1 MLERLLDAIRNS
13 RADYADIRLER
24 SFITSVAWRG
34 RRLEGAST
42 GTDLGGTVRCLN
54 HGHGWGV
61 ATFNRLDDLEARL
74 ARAHELSLAVRPQGP
89 VVLAQAPVREGH
101 VRPALT
107 DDPRDIPLLAKR
119 RYLEHL
125 NAEMLRFDRRIID
138 TQSAYRDEVTE
149 CWFVNSDG
157 TALHEL
163 RPDVTLSALA
173 VARDGGVLERAVES
187 LGARG
192 GWTRVRD
199 QEELFRTAA
208 RRAVSLLDAKP
219 VRSGS
224 YPVVLDP
231 RLAGVVAHET
241 VGHLCEADTQL
252 EDPVAAALAA
262 PGRQLGS
269 DVLTI
274 GDDGSVVGLRGTL
287 PFDDEGTPPSNTLL
301 VQHGV
306 VVGRLHSRE
315 TAGRFGERPTGN
327 ARAISF
333 RHVPLVRLTN
343 TYVANGSGTFPDLI
357 RDVKLGVYAC
367 DAVGSR
373 HRGDSYSFTAGHGY
387 MIRDGALAEPVKSV
401 VLVGFVTE
409 LLGAVD
415 RVAGDFRWHESGGG
429 CGKGGQS
436 PLPVSEGAPHLRL
449 RAAEIRGQAP

>member
-1 MLERLLDAIRNS
+1 MLERLLDAIRSS

-24 SFITSVAWRG
+24 STITSVAWRG

-42 GTDLGGTVRCLN
+42 GTDVGGTVRCLN
-54 HGHGWGV
+54 QGHGWGI
-61 ATFNRLDDLEARL
+61 ASFNRLDDLEARL
-74 ARAHELSLAVRPQGP
+74 ARAHELSLAVRPAQP
-89 VVLAQAPVREGH
+89 VALAQSPVREGH
-101 VRPALT
+101 VRPALSE
-107 DDPRDIPLLAKR
+107 DPREVPLLEKR

-125 NAEMLRFDRRIID
+125 NAEMLRFDRRIVD
-138 TQSAYRDEVTE
+138 TQAAYRDEVTE

-173 VARDGGVLERAVES
+173 VARDGGVMERAVES

-219 VRSGS
+219 VRSGN

-241 VGHLCEADTQL
+241 IGHLCEADTQL
-252 EDPVAAALAA
+252 EDPVAAELAA
-262 PGRQLGS
+262 PGRKIGS
-269 DVLTI
+269 ESLTI

-315 TAGRFGERPTGN
+315 TAARFGERPTGN
-327 ARAISF
+327 ARALSF

-343 TYVANGSGTFPDLI
+343 TYIANGSGTFADLI

-387 MIRDGALAEPVKSV
+387 MIRDGALAEPVKGV
-401 VLVGFVTE
+401 VLVGFVAE

-436 PLPVSEGAPHLRL
+436 PRPVAEGAPHLRL
-449 RAAEIRGQAP
+449 RGAEIRGQAP

>member
-1 MLERLLDAIRNS
+1 MLERLLDAIKGS

-42 GTDLGGTVRCLN
+42 GTDVGGTVRCLN
-54 HGHGWGV
+54 QGHGWGV

-74 ARAHELSLAVRPQGP
+74 ARAHELSLAVRPAEP
-89 VVLAQAPVREGH
+89 IVLAPAPMREGH
-101 VRPALT
+101 ARPAPT
-107 DDPRDIPLLAKR
+107 DDARDIPLLEKR

-224 YPVVLDP
+224 LPVVLDP

-262 PGRQLGS
+262 PGRRLGS
-269 DVLTI
+269 ELLTI
-274 GDDGSVVGLRGTL
+274 GDDGSVGGLRGTL

-315 TAGRFGERPTGN
+315 TAARFGERPTGN
-327 ARAISF
+327 ARAINF
-333 RHVPLVRLTN
+333 RHAPLVRLTN
-343 TYVANGSGTFPDLI
+343 TYIANGSGTFADLI

-373 HRGDSYSFTAGHGY
+373 HRGDGYSFTAGHGY

-436 PLPVSEGAPHLRL
+436 PLPVSEGAPHIRL

>member
-1 MLERLLDAIRNS
+1 
-13 RADYADIRLER
+13 
-24 SFITSVAWRG
+24 
-34 RRLEGAST
+34 
-42 GTDLGGTVRCLN
+42 
-54 HGHGWGV
+54 
-61 ATFNRLDDLEARL
+61 
-74 ARAHELSLAVRPQGP
+74 
-89 VVLAQAPVREGH
+89 
-101 VRPALT
+101 
-107 DDPRDIPLLAKR
+107 
-119 RYLEHL
+119 
-125 NAEMLRFDRRIID
+125 MLRFDRRIID

-149 CWFVNSDG
+149 CWFVNSEG

-208 RRAVSLLDAKP
+208 RRAVGLLDAKP
-219 VRSGS
+219 VRSGT

-241 VGHLCEADTQL
+241 VGHLCEADAQL

-269 DVLTI
+269 ELLTI
-274 GDDGSVVGLRGTL
+274 GDDGSVGGLRGTL

-315 TAGRFGERPTGN
+315 TAARFGERPTGN

-343 TYVANGSGTFPDLI
+343 TYVANGSGTFADLI

-373 HRGDSYSFTAGHGY
+373 HH
-387 MIRDGALAEPVKSV
+387 
-401 VLVGFVTE
+401 
-409 LLGAVD
+409 
-415 RVAGDFRWHESGGG
+415 
-429 CGKGGQS
+429 GGQLLLHGR
-436 PLPVSEGAPHLRL
+436 PWLHDT
-449 RAAEIRGQAP
+449 

>member
-1 MLERLLDAIRNS
+1 MLERLLDAIRSS

-24 SFITSVAWRG
+24 STITSVAWRG

-42 GTDLGGTVRCLN
+42 GTDVGGTVRCLN
-54 HGHGWGV
+54 QGHGWGI
-61 ATFNRLDDLEARL
+61 ASFNRLDDLEARL
-74 ARAHELSLAVRPQGP
+74 ARAHELSLAVRPAQP
-89 VVLAQAPVREGH
+89 VALAQSPVREGH
-101 VRPALT
+101 VRPALSE
-107 DDPRDIPLLAKR
+107 DPREVPLLEKR

-125 NAEMLRFDRRIID
+125 NAEMLRFDRRIVD
-138 TQSAYRDEVTE
+138 TQAAYRDEVTE

-173 VARDGGVLERAVES
+173 VARDGGVMERAVES

-219 VRSGS
+219 VRSAN

-241 VGHLCEADTQL
+241 IGHLCEADTQL
-252 EDPVAAALAA
+252 EDPVAAELAA
-262 PGRQLGS
+262 PGRKIGS
-269 DVLTI
+269 ESLTI

-315 TAGRFGERPTGN
+315 TAARFGERPTGN
-327 ARAISF
+327 ARALSF

-343 TYVANGSGTFPDLI
+343 TYIANGSGTFADLI

-387 MIRDGALAEPVKSV
+387 MIRDGALAEPVKGV
-401 VLVGFVTE
+401 VLVGFVAE

-436 PLPVSEGAPHLRL
+436 PLPVAEGAPHLRL
-449 RAAEIRGQAP
+449 RGAEIRGQAP

>member
-1 MLERLLDAIRNS
+1 VLERLLDAIKSS
-13 RADYADIRLER
+13 RADYADIRVER
-24 SFITSVAWRG
+24 SSITSVAWRG

-42 GTDLGGTVRCLN
+42 GTDVGGTVRCLN
-54 HGHGWGV
+54 HGHGWGI
-61 ATFNRLDDLEARL
+61 ASFNRLDDLEARL
-74 ARAHELSLAVRPQGP
+74 ARAHELSLAVRPPEP
-89 VVLAQAPVREGH
+89 VELAPAPVRAGH
-101 VRPALT
+101 VLPALT
-107 DDPRDIPLLAKR
+107 DDFREIPLLEKR

-125 NAEMLRFDRRIID
+125 NAEMLRFDRRIVD
-138 TQSAYRDEVTE
+138 TQAAYRDEITE
-149 CWFVNSDG
+149 CWFVNSEG

-163 RPDVTLSALA
+163 RPDATLSALA
-173 VARDGGVLERAVES
+173 VARDGGVMERAVES

-192 GWTRVRD
+192 GWTRMRD
-199 QEELFRTAA
+199 QEDLFRAAA
-208 RRAVSLLDAKP
+208 RRAVGLLDARP

-224 YPVVLDP
+224 YPLVLDP
-231 RLAGVVAHET
+231 RLAAVVAHQT
-241 VGHLCEADTQL
+241 VAHLCEADTQL
-252 EDPVAAALAA
+252 EDPVAAELAA
-262 PGRQLGS
+262 PGRKLGS
-269 DVLTI
+269 ELLTI

-315 TAGRFGERPTGN
+315 TAARFGERPTGN
-327 ARAISF
+327 ARALSF

-343 TYVANGSGTFPDLI
+343 TYVANGSGTFADLI

-387 MIRDGALAEPVKSV
+387 MIRDGALAEPVKGV
-401 VLVGFVTE
+401 VLVGFITE

-436 PLPVSEGAPHLRL
+436 PLPVAEGAPHVRL
-449 RAAEIRGQAP
+449 RSAEVRGQAP

>member
-1 MLERLLDAIRNS
+1 MLERLLDAIRSS

-42 GTDLGGTVRCLN
+42 GTDVGGTVRCLN
-54 HGHGWGV
+54 QGHGWGI
-61 ATFNRLDDLEARL
+61 ASFNRLDDLEARL
-74 ARAHELSLAVRPQGP
+74 ARAHELSLAVRPPEP
-89 VVLAQAPVREGH
+89 VVLAPAPVREAH

-107 DDPRDIPLLAKR
+107 DDPRDVPLLEKR

-125 NAEMLRFDRRIID
+125 NAEMLRSDRRIVD

-149 CWFVNSDG
+149 CWFVNSEG

-187 LGARG
+187 VGARG
-192 GWTRVRD
+192 GWTRMRD

-208 RRAVSLLDAKP
+208 RRAVGLLDAKP

-224 YPVVLDP
+224 FPVVLDP
-231 RLAGVVAHET
+231 RLAGVVAHEA

-269 DVLTI
+269 ELLTI
-274 GDDGSVVGLRGTL
+274 GDDGSVGGLRGTL
-287 PFDDEGTPPSNTLL
+287 PFDDEGTPTSNTLL

-315 TAGRFGERPTGN
+315 TAARFGERPTGN
-327 ARAISF
+327 ARALSF

-343 TYVANGSGTFPDLI
+343 TYVANGTGTVADLM

-387 MIRDGALAEPVKSV
+387 MIRDGAIAEPVKSI

-429 CGKGGQS
+429 CGKAGQS
-436 PLPVSEGAPHLRL
+436 PLPVAEGAPHIRL
-449 RAAEIRGQAP
+449 RGAEIRGQAP

>member
-1 MLERLLDAIRNS
+1 VLERLLDAIKSS
-13 RADYADIRLER
+13 RADYADIRVER
-24 SFITSVAWRG
+24 SSITSVAWRG

-42 GTDLGGTVRCLN
+42 GTDVGGTVRCLN
-54 HGHGWGV
+54 HGHGWGI
-61 ATFNRLDDLEARL
+61 ASFNRLDDLEARL
-74 ARAHELSLAVRPQGP
+74 ARAHELSLAVRPPEP
-89 VVLAQAPVREGH
+89 VELAPAPVRAGH
-101 VRPALT
+101 VLPALT
-107 DDPRDIPLLAKR
+107 DDFREIPLLEKR

-125 NAEMLRFDRRIID
+125 NAEMLRFDRRIVD
-138 TQSAYRDEVTE
+138 TQAAYRDEITE
-149 CWFVNSDG
+149 CWFVNSEG

-163 RPDVTLSALA
+163 RPDATLSALA
-173 VARDGGVLERAVES
+173 VARDGGVMERAVES

-192 GWTRVRD
+192 GWTRMRD
-199 QEELFRTAA
+199 QEDLFRAAA
-208 RRAVSLLDAKP
+208 RRAVGLLDARP

-224 YPVVLDP
+224 YPLVLDP
-231 RLAGVVAHET
+231 RLAAVVAHQT

-252 EDPVAAALAA
+252 EDPVAAELAA
-262 PGRQLGS
+262 PGRKLGS
-269 DVLTI
+269 EVLTI

-315 TAGRFGERPTGN
+315 TAARFGERPTGN
-327 ARAISF
+327 ARALSF

-343 TYVANGSGTFPDLI
+343 TYVANGSGTFADLI

-387 MIRDGALAEPVKSV
+387 MIRDGALAEPVKGV
-401 VLVGFVTE
+401 VLVGFITE

-436 PLPVSEGAPHLRL
+436 PLPVAEGAPHVRL
-449 RAAEIRGQAP
+449 RSAEVRGQAP

>member
-1 MLERLLDAIRNS
+1 VLERLLDAIRSS

-107 DDPRDIPLLAKR
+107 DDPRDIPLLEKR

-219 VRSGS
+219 VRSG
-224 YPVVLDP
+224 
-231 RLAGVVAHET
+231 T
-241 VGHLCEADTQL
+241 
-252 EDPVAAALAA
+252 
-262 PGRQLGS
+262 
-269 DVLTI
+269 
-274 GDDGSVVGLRGTL
+274 
-287 PFDDEGTPPSNTLL
+287 
-301 VQHGV
+301 
-306 VVGRLHSRE
+306 
-315 TAGRFGERPTGN
+315 
-327 ARAISF
+327 
-333 RHVPLVRLTN
+333 
-343 TYVANGSGTFPDLI
+343 
-357 RDVKLGVYAC
+357 
-367 DAVGSR
+367 
-373 HRGDSYSFTAGHGY
+373 
-387 MIRDGALAEPVKSV
+387 
-401 VLVGFVTE
+401 
-409 LLGAVD
+409 
-415 RVAGDFRWHESGGG
+415 
-429 CGKGGQS
+429 
-436 PLPVSEGAPHLRL
+436 
-449 RAAEIRGQAP
+449 

>member
-1 MLERLLDAIRNS
+1 VLERLLDAIQRS

-24 SFITSVAWRG
+24 SSITSVAWRG

-42 GTDLGGTVRCLN
+42 GTDVGGTVRCLN
-54 HGHGWGV
+54 HGHGWGI
-61 ATFNRLDDLEARL
+61 ASFNRLDDLETRL
-74 ARAHELSLAVRPQGP
+74 ARAHELSLAVRPP
-89 VVLAQAPVREGH
+89 EPIALAPAPAREGH
-101 VRPALT
+101 VSPDLT
-107 DDPRDIPLLAKR
+107 DDPRNIPLLEKR

-138 TQSAYRDEVTE
+138 TQAAYRDEITE
-149 CWFVNSDG
+149 CWFANSDG

-208 RRAVSLLDAKP
+208 RRAVSLLHAKP

-224 YPVVLDP
+224 YPLVLDP

-252 EDPVAAALAA
+252 EDPVAAVLAA
-262 PGRQLGS
+262 PGCRLGS
-269 DVLTI
+269 ELLTI

-315 TAGRFGERPTGN
+315 TAARFGERSTGN
-327 ARAISF
+327 ARALSS

-343 TYVANGSGTFPDLI
+343 TYVANGSGTFADLI

-387 MIRDGALAEPVKSV
+387 MVRDGALAELVKGV
-401 VLVGFVTE
+401 VLVGFMTE
-409 LLGAVD
+409 ILGAVD

-436 PLPVSEGAPHLRL
+436 PLPVAEGAPHVRL
-449 RAAEIRGQAP
+449 HSAEVRGQAP

>member
-1 MLERLLDAIRNS
+1 MRV
-13 RADYADIRLER
+13 ER
-24 SFITSVAWRG
+24 SSITSVAWRG

-42 GTDLGGTVRCLN
+42 GTDVGGTVRCLN
-54 HGHGWGV
+54 HGHGWGI
-61 ATFNRLDDLEARL
+61 ASFNRLDDLEARL
-74 ARAHELSLAVRPQGP
+74 ARAHELSLAVQPPEP
-89 VVLAQAPVREGH
+89 VALAPAPVREGH
-101 VRPALT
+101 VRPVLT
-107 DDPRDIPLLAKR
+107 DDTREIPLLEKR

-125 NAEMLRFDRRIID
+125 NAEMLRFDRRIVD
-138 TQSAYRDEVTE
+138 TQAAYRDEITE
-149 CWFVNSDG
+149 CWFVNSEG
-157 TALHEL
+157 TALYEL

-173 VARDGGVLERAVES
+173 VARDGGVMERAVES

-192 GWTRVRD
+192 GWTRMRD
-199 QEELFRTAA
+199 QEELFRAAA
-208 RRAVSLLDAKP
+208 RRAVGLLDARP

-224 YPVVLDP
+224 YPLVLDP
-231 RLAGVVAHET
+231 RLAAVVAHQT

-252 EDPVAAALAA
+252 EDPVAAELAA
-262 PGRQLGS
+262 PGRKLGS
-269 DVLTI
+269 ELLTI

-287 PFDDEGTPPSNTLL
+287 PFDDEGTPPGNTLL

-315 TAGRFGERPTGN
+315 TAARFGERPTGN
-327 ARAISF
+327 ARALSF

-343 TYVANGSGTFPDLI
+343 TYIANGSGTFADLI

-387 MIRDGALAEPVKSV
+387 MIRDGALAEAVKGV

-436 PLPVSEGAPHLRL
+436 PLPVAEGAPHVRL
-449 RAAEIRGQAP
+449 RSAEVRGQAP

>member
-1 MLERLLDAIRNS
+1 MLERLLDAIKSS

-42 GTDLGGTVRCLN
+42 GTDVGGTVRCLN

-74 ARAHELSLAVRPQGP
+74 ARAHDLSLSVRPPEP
-89 VVLAQAPVREGH
+89 VVLAPAPVREGQ
-101 VRPALT
+101 VRAVPT
-107 DDPRDIPLLAKR
+107 DDPRDIPLLEKR

-125 NAEMLRFDRRIID
+125 NGEMLRFDRRIID

-224 YPVVLDP
+224 FPVVLDP

-269 DVLTI
+269 ELLTI

-315 TAGRFGERPTGN
+315 TAARFGERPTGN

-343 TYVANGSGTFPDLI
+343 TYVANGSGTFADLI

-373 HRGDSYSFTAGHGY
+373 HRGDGYSFTAGHGY
-387 MIRDGALAEPVKSV
+387 MIRDGAIAEPVKSV

-409 LLGAVD
+409 MLGAVD
-415 RVAGDFRWHESGGG
+415 RVAGDFRWHQSGGG
-429 CGKGGQS
+429 CGKAGQS
-436 PLPVSEGAPHLRL
+436 PLPVSEGAPHVRL
-449 RAAEIRGQAP
+449 RVAEIRGQAP